1 LTDGGYYF
9 AVSDYFDLTIRGS
22 LYANGSWLANATTN
36 YSRLYRYSGNFSF
49 SYANNVTG
57 HLGLPDYGKSSNY
70 RLGWTYSQSPKA
82 WPGSRFSANVSIS
95 SSEFD
100 RNNSYAVAD
109 HVNTQRQS
117 SVSYSKSWEGTPFN
131 LSASMNHSQDI
142 RQKTTSLNLPK
153 VNFGMSRIYPFKSRR
168 SAGTEKWYEEI
179 QFQYTADIDNQI
191 NSPDSLLFKKEVF
204 NRMNNGFR
212 HEAPL
217 SFQIRPF
224 RNFSI
229 SPQVS
234 YSGVMYTK
242 KINRTWDPDYFNE
255 VQNAIDPS
263 VVEDTISGLFYGH
276 AFRPSIGASFSP
288 QVYGTFLFSNP
299 DSRVQAIRHVVKPS
313 VGFSYIPALNGLSSD
328 MYKTVQVDTSG
339 RTAEYSI
346 YEGGIFGT
354 PSLNQRS
361 GNISFSLT
369 NTLEAKVFEKNDTT
383 GKPKKV
389 KLIDN
394 FGITT
399 SYDIFRDSM
408 RWAPVSM
415 VMRTTLRNNINI
427 SANGSF
433 SLYGVDSTGRPIA
446 TYAFA
451 QNRKLMRLTNFSTS
465 LDFSLSELLKGKEGN
480 TNSTAPQA
488 GSASTQGLYEN
499 QLPGPDLE
507 NIRQPALARDQYG
520 YAEFDVPWS
529 LNVNYTL
536 YYSKSLAKP
545 TITQSLSLNGFL
557 TLTKKMNITYT
568 TGYDFTGKAITM
580 TNIGITRDLHCWEM
594 SMNWIPNGT
603 MKMWNFTL
611 RVKASVLQ
619 DLKVERRK
627 DFHDI
632 Y

>member
-1 LTDGGYYF
+1 
-9 AVSDYFDLTIRGS
+9 
-22 LYANGSWLANATTN
+22 
-36 YSRLYRYSGNFSF
+36 
-49 SYANNVTG
+49 
-57 HLGLPDYGKSSNY
+57 
-70 RLGWTYSQSPKA
+70 
-82 WPGSRFSANVSIS
+82 
-95 SSEFD
+95 
-100 RNNSYAVAD
+100 
-109 HVNTQRQS
+109 
-117 SVSYSKSWEGTPFN
+117 
-131 LSASMNHSQDI
+131 
-142 RQKTTSLNLPK
+142 
-153 VNFGMSRIYPFKSRR
+153 
-168 SAGTEKWYEEI
+168 
-179 QFQYTADIDNQI
+179 
-191 NSPDSLLFKKEVF
+191 
-204 NRMNNGFR
+204 
-212 HEAPL
+212 
-217 SFQIRPF
+217 
-224 RNFSI
+224 
-229 SPQVS
+229 
-234 YSGVMYTK
+234 
-242 KINRTWDPDYFNE
+242 
-255 VQNAIDPS
+255 
-263 VVEDTISGLFYGH
+263 
-276 AFRPSIGASFSP
+276 
-288 QVYGTFLFSNP
+288 
-299 DSRVQAIRHVVKPS
+299 
-313 VGFSYIPALNGLSSD
+313 
-328 MYKTVQVDTSG
+328 
-339 RTAEYSI
+339 
-346 YEGGIFGT
+346 
-354 PSLNQRS
+354 
-361 GNISFSLT
+361 
-369 NTLEAKVFEKNDTT
+369 
-383 GKPKKV
+383 
-389 KLIDN
+389 
-394 FGITT
+394 
-399 SYDIFRDSM
+399 
-408 RWAPVSM
+408 M

>member
-1 LTDGGYYF
+1 
-9 AVSDYFDLTIRGS
+9 
-22 LYANGSWLANATTN
+22 
-36 YSRLYRYSGNFSF
+36 
-49 SYANNVTG
+49 
-57 HLGLPDYGKSSNY
+57 
-70 RLGWTYSQSPKA
+70 
-82 WPGSRFSANVSIS
+82 
-95 SSEFD
+95 
-100 RNNSYAVAD
+100 
-109 HVNTQRQS
+109 
-117 SVSYSKSWEGTPFN
+117 
-131 LSASMNHSQDI
+131 
-142 RQKTTSLNLPK
+142 
-153 VNFGMSRIYPFKSRR
+153 
-168 SAGTEKWYEEI
+168 
-179 QFQYTADIDNQI
+179 
-191 NSPDSLLFKKEVF
+191 
-204 NRMNNGFR
+204 
-212 HEAPL
+212 
-217 SFQIRPF
+217 
-224 RNFSI
+224 
-229 SPQVS
+229 
-234 YSGVMYTK
+234 
-242 KINRTWDPDYFNE
+242 
-255 VQNAIDPS
+255 
-263 VVEDTISGLFYGH
+263 
-276 AFRPSIGASFSP
+276 
-288 QVYGTFLFSNP
+288 
-299 DSRVQAIRHVVKPS
+299 
-313 VGFSYIPALNGLSSD
+313 

-499 QLPGPDLE
+499 QVPGPDLE